1 MSSNVAS
8 RKRWGLLTATVV
20 ISLLWL
26 GYQVLLW
33 NSQAQYLSI
42 SRKIIESL
50 NIRKLNR
57 DMEWRRF
64 CSVLCYLQTLPHVL
78 LTYCLLTKWPGK
90 KSSALRIILI
100 VAVFLVSLVS
110 IPRLAVKVFPN
121 YKDILSPNNPAYPK
135 VIFLH
140 GITGMAGVLVVAL
153 ITILRC
159 RGSELLQGRRI
170 LRTVGRYGM
179 TVTVAVLTAVA
190 YGLILGILNHYSKN
204 AVKHVLTSFSPDSK
218 LISGI
223 ITMCLMAPLM
233 EEMAFRGLIFSKI
246 KKYANVWTAV
256 IFSSLLFGLWHRNL
270 GQFFPTTM
278 LGMVFAW
285 SYQRTG
291 KLRHAMIVHS
301 LSNFTLAVALATKES
316 YLPQVAF
323 LTRLKN
329 SLLDVSVPGG
339 ILGLS
344 VVLILIALI
353 LWKGYP
359 LFAEEKSFQKR

>member
-1 MSSNVAS
+1 MSSNLAS

-33 NSQAQYLSI
+33 NNSAQYI
-42 SRKIIESL
+42 TYSRKIIESL
-50 NIRKLNR
+50 NIHKMNR

-64 CSVLCYLQTLPHVL
+64 TSVLCYLQTLPHVL
-78 LTYCLLTKWPGK
+78 LAYCLLIKWSGK

-100 VAVFLVSLVS
+100 AAVFLVSLLT
-110 IPRLAVKVFPN
+110 IPRLAAKVFPS
-121 YKDILSPNNPAYPK
+121 YKQILSPNNPAYPK
-135 VIFLH
+135 VILIH
-140 GITGMAGVLVVAL
+140 GILGMVGVLAAAL

-159 RGSELLQGRRI
+159 RGAELLQGRRI
-170 LRTVGRYGM
+170 LRAAGRYGL

-190 YGLILGILNHYSKN
+190 YGFVLGILNHFNKN
-204 AVKHVLTSFSPDSK
+204 AVNRVLTSFSPDSR

-246 KKYANVWTAV
+246 KKYANVWNAV

-278 LGMVFAW
+278 MGMVFAW

-301 LSNFTLAVALATKES
+301 ISNLTLALALSKGDG
-316 YLPQVAF
+316 YLPKVAV
-323 LTRLKN
+323 LARMKN
-329 SLLDVSVPGG
+329 SLLDTSVTGG
-339 ILGLS
+339 ILGLMA
-344 VVLILIALI
+344 VMILIALI